1 MGHSDAGPIAVA
13 VQGDHEEAFLVAHM
27 GQVHRRHRVVCQDRN
42 LGARP
47 AALQPPPGIEGRQR
61 AFEPRQVQD
70 VVVVR
75 HTIRFAVRPGS
86 AYRAADTRGESSME
100 FIDALAREATYIS
113 SVGRTLL
120 RMRHV
125 KPDSPTTI
133 ADIVEGFARQAPESP
148 ALLCE
153 DTVMSYRGLDAAAN
167 RYANWARGLGI
178 GRGDVVALLMEN
190 RPEFIA
196 AWLGIVKLGA
206 VAALI
211 NTNLRGQPL
220 AHSITVAGAR
230 HLVLGVE
237 LADFYAEARALIAV
251 PPTAWIT
258 GGTASGGE
266 NLDAALAAS
275 AVTLDPSVRAGLTC
289 KDLAFYIFTSGTTG
303 LPKAA
308 NISHMRMLFMM
319 YGFAGGLN
327 AGPSDRMYNVLPL
340 YHTAGG
346 ICAVGVALTAGGS
359 LVIRRKFSAHEFWQD
374 CHRYRPTFFQY
385 IGELCRYLLNAPP
398 EPHET
403 DHSLRAITG
412 NGLRPEIWPAFQ
424 KRFAIP
430 KIIEFY
436 GATEGNVS
444 MLNYDGKVGAVGR
457 IPSYMRS
464 IMTTRIVRFDVEHEM
479 PVRERNGF
487 CIECDANETGEAI
500 GKITD
505 EPGKN
510 FEGYT
515 KKEDT
520 QKKILRD
527 VFEKGD
533 AWFRTGDL
541 MKRDEHGYFYFV
553 DRIGDTFRWK
563 GENVSTNEVAEALG
577 VIDGIKEANVYGV
590 SVPGMDGRAG
600 MAALVVAPGFDVAGL
615 AARLAGSLASYA
627 RPIFI
632 RIRPEMEITG
642 TFKLRKVDLVK
653 EGCDPGTISDP
664 LYVLQ
669 PQAERY
675 VPLDVAGY
683 EEILSG
689 NVKL

>member
-1 MGHSDAGPIAVA
+1 
-13 VQGDHEEAFLVAHM
+13 
-27 GQVHRRHRVVCQDRN
+27 
-42 LGARP
+42 
-47 AALQPPPGIEGRQR
+47 
-61 AFEPRQVQD
+61 
-70 VVVVR
+70 
-75 HTIRFAVRPGS
+75 
-86 AYRAADTRGESSME
+86 ME
-100 FIDALAREATYIS
+100 FIDAIAREAIYIS
-113 SVGRTLL
+113 SVGRSLF

-125 KPDSPTTI
+125 KPDSPVTI
-133 ADIVEGFARQAPESP
+133 SEIFEGQVRARPGAP

-153 DTVMSYRGLDAAAN
+153 DAVWSYRDLDLRAN

-190 RPEFIA
+190 RPDYIA
-196 AWLGIVKLGA
+196 AWLGLVKLGA
-206 VAALI
+206 VVALL

-220 AHSITVAGAR
+220 AHSIAVAGAR
-230 HLVLGVE
+230 HIVVGAE
-237 LADFYAEARALIAV
+237 LAETFAQVRALLDA
-251 PPTAWIT
+251 PPTAWID
-258 GGTASGGE
+258 SGHAAHGE
-266 NLDAALAAS
+266 DLDAALSDAAT
-275 AVTLDPSVRAGLTC
+275 ALDPVVRAGLTC
-289 KDLAFYIFTSGTTG
+289 KDRAFYIFTSGTTG

-319 YGFAGGLN
+319 YGFAGGLD
-327 AGPSDRMYNVLPL
+327 AGPDDRMYNVLPL

-346 ICAVGVALTAGGS
+346 ICAVGPALTTGGS
-359 LVIRRKFSAHEFWQD
+359 LVIRRKFSVHEFWDD
-374 CHRYRPTFFQY
+374 CARYRPTFFQY

-398 EPHET
+398 APHER
-403 DHSLRAITG
+403 DHVLRAITG

-444 MLNYDGKVGAVGR
+444 MLNYDGTVGAIGR
-457 IPSYMRS
+457 VPFYMRS
-464 IMTTRIVRFDVEHEM
+464 IMATRLVRFDVEHEM
-479 PVRERNGF
+479 PVRDANGF
-487 CIECDANETGEAI
+487 CIECAIGEAGEAI
-500 GKITD
+500 GKIVD

-515 KKEDT
+515 KQEET

-527 VFEKGD
+527 VFEAGD

-541 MKRDEHGYFYFV
+541 LRRDEHGYFYFV

-577 VIDGIKEANVYGV
+577 VIPGIKEANVYGV
-590 SVPGMDGRAG
+590 AVPGMDGRAG
-600 MAALVVAPGFDVAGL
+600 MAALVTAQGFDVAGL
-615 AARLAGSLASYA
+615 AAKLKGNLAAYA

-632 RIRPEMEITG
+632 RLRPEMEITG

-653 EGCDPGTISDP
+653 DGFNPNTVGDP
-664 LYVLQ
+664 LYVLD
-669 PQAERY
+669 AETERY

-683 EEILSG
+683 ERIVSG
-689 NVKL
+689 GMKF